1 MALYEHAA
9 YIYGI
14 QSDEYLLEAS
24 TTIFLILLIIWLVED
39 AKSYKKIYIPYDY
52 GFLVFMYWLLYLPYY
67 FIGPGFNEY
76 HPGTKP

>member
-39 AKSYKKIYIPYDY
+39 AK
-52 GFLVFMYWLLYLPYY
+52 
-67 FIGPGFNEY
+67 
-76 HPGTKP
+76 